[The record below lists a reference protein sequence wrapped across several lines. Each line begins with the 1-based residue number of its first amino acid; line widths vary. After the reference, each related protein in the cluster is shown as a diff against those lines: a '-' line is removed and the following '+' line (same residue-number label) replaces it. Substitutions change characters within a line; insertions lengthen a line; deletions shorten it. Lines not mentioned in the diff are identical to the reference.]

1 MFASNFTI
9 KDTTLSYVRGE
20 DKIKTFA
27 MTKTIATGNTMT
39 NYFCSVCGSLM
50 YRGTLSSESGR
61 RRSVLTF
68 SSFFRLAW
76 YADHAHWPG

>member
-9 KDTTLSYVRGE
+9 KDTTLRYVRGE

-50 YRGTLSSESGR
+50 YRGESVVSR
-61 RRSVLTF
+61 F
-68 SSFFRLAW
+68 
-76 YADHAHWPG
+76 

>member
-39 NYFCSVCGSLM
+39 NHFCSVCGSLM
-50 YRGTLSSESGR
+50 YRGTLSSGPCRS
-61 RRSVLTF
+61 RSVLTF
-68 SSFFRLAW
+68 SSVFRLAW